1 MIDPPGDHPLPH
13 PELDGQEPIIFI
25 FIVFIVHKNEILY
38 RPTRAF
44 TTRSFSVQQ
53 ADSVSTIPIALP
65 VWTHCYEML
74 LLLLRAQGTY
84 IGLLDLTI
92 VWV

>member
-1 MIDPPGDHPLPH
+1 VR
-13 PELDGQEPIIFI
+13 LDGKTPIRALHD
-25 FIVFIVHKNEILY
+25 IVHKNEILY

-44 TTRSFSVQQ
+44 TTQSFSVRQ

-65 VWTHCYEML
+65 VWTNCYEML
-74 LLLLRAQGTY
+74 LPFLRAQGSY

>member
-25 FIVFIVHKNEILY
+25 FIVFIVHQNEILY

-44 TTRSFSVQQ
+44 TTRSFSVRQ

-65 VWTHCYEML
+65 VWTNCYEML
-74 LLLLRAQGTY
+74 LPFLRAQGSY